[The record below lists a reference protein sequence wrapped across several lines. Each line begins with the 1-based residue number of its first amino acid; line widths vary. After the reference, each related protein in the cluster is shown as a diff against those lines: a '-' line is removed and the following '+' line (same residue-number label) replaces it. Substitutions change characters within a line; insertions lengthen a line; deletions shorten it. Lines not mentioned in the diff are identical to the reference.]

1 MYKRKFDIPNGTNL
15 RRWPFLC
22 IFTQDAA
29 HLLDLGVHNAHGF
42 VTGGHRAVLYS
53 ASPLL
58 REAVLPWCTGV
69 PAVDCLILPDFS
81 ETDIR
86 NLFALLYDKGHRFCD
101 IVKSMT
107 SFSFARLPLCSVDVS
122 SHSDLLKLKEL
133 ICCMG
138 TILIQFCFLTD

>member
-1 MYKRKFDIPNGTNL
+1 MAFPLHIHTGRSAPS
-15 RRWPFLC
+15 R
-22 IFTQDAA
+22 
-29 HLLDLGVHNAHGF
+29 LGGPQCPWICHR
-42 VTGGHRAVLYS
+42 GHRAVLYS

-122 SHSDLLKLKEL
+122 SHSDLSKLKEL
-133 ICCMG
+133 ICCIG
-138 TILIQFCFLTD
+138 TILQFCYS